1 MKRIKILFSLIAF
14 VAIMVSCNKDEASSA
29 DGFATVSFRNIGVDS
44 EVIST
49 ITPSRSGEDGQ
60 TDEEVPGGNEDGQG
74 NTDGSGGSENDGTE
88 TEEPFDP
95 IVEAVKNGF
104 KLSVVTCDE
113 TVYACTDYEKFNNGE
128 CENVELRVGNY
139 TVFADLGNPEVE
151 GFEQPYY
158 AGSKDIHLDKGDNV
172 DVDLECKL
180 ANSILKINYTEN
192 FKKYFSTY
200 LSYVSTSKGNT
211 VEYVQDETRG
221 AYMASGEV
229 TVYVK
234 AKKMGANEATLNV
247 GKYTLNPQYEYA
259 LTLDVDV
266 SKAVMTVTFSEDINE
281 EPVSIDISD
290 AALNANP
297 PYMTGEGFEN
307 IGSVVEGAGIDGNLR
322 VIINAEAGI
331 ASCVM
336 TTTSAYLKEKGWS
349 ENTDL
354 SSADE
359 QTVSTIKGTGVELKG
374 FAGSNKM
381 AYIDFT
387 ELLRTLPKDNPVDI
401 KLTVTDKLNK
411 TSDVFSFN
419 VEVQDCM
426 FSVYPTDEEAPFLG
440 NECKVNVTLLDGDVN
455 NVKFALS
462 EGGQELSIKDVSEPT
477 EINGVNQYTL
487 TLKGNDEIE
496 FINPFKVNAKYLSY
510 SKTTDTDLK
519 VSYGIMLDDGEGDVW
534 AKRAYLHVYNDD
546 MQNLKVQKK
555 ETGGNWTDLNS
566 QDVEISGT
574 DIIAKGLTSNT
585 QQQLRVVKEGKEPTN
600 EVDIKTEEELQ
611 VPNAG
616 FEEWYSKMVWEKTI
630 FLSGGEKIYSYYMH
644 NEADS
649 EIWWDTNNSLTTQS
663 RSGVASWYY
672 CAYPTVMPTNAT
684 EVHTASWHVKNHGNI
699 SDYGVSQMTNDV
711 PYKNSASVEI
721 SSVGYGANNWLSA
734 SSAQGDCEFRSAGCL
749 FIGTYDVN
757 SGMNLGH
764 SFNSRPSK
772 LKFAYKFYP
781 YNAEKAKVY
790 AIIYDADKQQIGYG
804 EVLIVNASDEYVEDS
819 IVEINYDEKRQKAYY
834 ITVVFMSSSEQN
846 PATKAIQGSKG
857 AFKAGYGDSRHV
869 GSILTVDDV
878 QLIYE

>member
-1 MKRIKILFSLIAF
+1 MKYNKKEMKRIKILFSLIAF

-29 DGFATVSFRNIGVDS
+29 DGFATVSFRNIGIDS

-49 ITPSRSGEDGQ
+49 LTPSRSGDNAQ
-60 TDEEVPGGNEDGQG
+60 TDEGVSGGNDDSQE
-74 NTDGSGGSENDGTE
+74 NTGGSDGSENGGTE

-95 IVEAVKNGF
+95 VAEALKNGF
-104 KLSVVTCDE
+104 KLSVKAYDE

-128 CENVELRVGNY
+128 CENVELRVGDY
-139 TVFADLGNPEVE
+139 TVVADMGNPEVE
-151 GFEQPYY
+151 GFDQPYY
-158 AGSKDIHLDKGDNV
+158 SGSKDIHLEKGDNM
-172 DVDLECKL
+172 DVELECKL
-180 ANSILKINYTEN
+180 ANSILKINYTDN

-200 LSYVSTSKGNT
+200 SSYVSTTKGNT

-221 AYMASGEV
+221 AYLASGEV

-234 AKKMGANEATLNV
+234 AKKTGANEAALNV

-281 EPVSIDISD
+281 EPISIDISD

-359 QTVSTIKGTGVELKG
+359 HTVSTIKGTGVELKG

-440 NECKVNVTLLDGDVN
+440 NECKVNVTLLDGDAN
-455 NVKFALS
+455 NIKFALTD
-462 EGGQELSIKDVSEPT
+462 GGVPLSVQNVSEPV
-477 EINGVNQYTL
+477 EVDGVKQYTVTLYRTDGHFFKETFNISAEYL
-487 TLKGNDEIE
+487 TYSSKIDIPVYFGLEMDNIE
-496 FINPFKVNAKYLSY
+496 N
-510 SKTTDTDLK
+510 
-519 VSYGIMLDDGEGDVW
+519 DVW
-534 AKRAYLHVYNDD
+534 AKRATVHLYNETVE
-546 MQNLKVQKK
+546 NITIQKK
-555 ETGGNWTDLNS
+555 ESDGNWV
-566 QDVEISGT
+566 DVERILNEGGRITAYDLSPDTKIALRAVKKSDNSKATNEIELKTWKAVSLPNGNMEYWTVGPDGMEGHGDANSIFGIATSYKHTPYRSWERWYPYTNIIDNHWDTLNEYTTSIGEESEKINATWNKRWTRYVANSGT
-574 DIIAKGLTSNT
+574 IRTTGKDGNGALIRTVGWGDGNTAAGTSANVINNITPGELYLGTYNSSPQYGITFDGLPDGLRFYYKYVTKNADRYVLNIQMYSGNT
-585 QQQLRVVKEGKEPTN
+585 LMIDQTLSAEEALPVNEWTEKYIPFVYLNKQNEPTTLSIVFKSGTSTS
-600 EVDIKTEEELQ
+600 EDDIR
-611 VPNAG
+611 VFAPFGN
-616 FEEWYSKMVWEKTI
+616 
-630 FLSGGEKIYSYYMH
+630 
-644 NEADS
+644 
-649 EIWWDTNNSLTTQS
+649 LTT
-663 RSGVASWYY
+663 G
-672 CAYPTVMPTNAT
+672 
-684 EVHTASWHVKNHGNI
+684 ENI
-699 SDYGVSQMTNDV
+699 G
-711 PYKNSASVEI
+711 
-721 SSVGYGANNWLSA
+721 
-734 SSAQGDCEFRSAGCL
+734 
-749 FIGTYDVN
+749 
-757 SGMNLGH
+757 
-764 SFNSRPSK
+764 
-772 LKFAYKFYP
+772 
-781 YNAEKAKVY
+781 
-790 AIIYDADKQQIGYG
+790 
-804 EVLIVNASDEYVEDS
+804 
-819 IVEINYDEKRQKAYY
+819 
-834 ITVVFMSSSEQN
+834 SELYLDN
-846 PATKAIQGSKG
+846 IE
-857 AFKAGYGDSRHV
+857 
-869 GSILTVDDV
+869 
-878 QLIYE
+878 LIYE

>member
-1 MKRIKILFSLIAF
+1 MKYNKKEMKRIKILFSLIAF

-29 DGFATVSFRNIGVDS
+29 DGFATVSFRNIGIDS

-49 ITPSRSGEDGQ
+49 LTPSRSGDNAQ
-60 TDEEVPGGNEDGQG
+60 TDEGVSGGNDDSQE
-74 NTDGSGGSENDGTE
+74 NTGGSDGSENDGTE
-88 TEEPFDP
+88 EPFDP
-95 IVEAVKNGF
+95 VAEALKNGF
-104 KLSVVTCDE
+104 KLSVKAYDE

-128 CENVELRVGNY
+128 CENVELRVGDY
-139 TVFADLGNPEVE
+139 TVVADMGNPEVE
-151 GFEQPYY
+151 GFDQPYY
-158 AGSKDIHLDKGDNV
+158 SGSKDIHLEKGDNM
-172 DVDLECKL
+172 DVELECKL
-180 ANSILKINYTEN
+180 ANSILKINYTDN

-200 LSYVSTSKGNT
+200 SSYVSTTKGNT

-221 AYMASGEV
+221 AYLASGEV

-234 AKKMGANEATLNV
+234 AKKTGANEAALNV

-281 EPVSIDISD
+281 EPISIDISD

-440 NECKVNVTLLDGDVN
+440 NECKVNVTLLDGDAN
-455 NVKFALS
+455 NIKFALTD
-462 EGGQELSIKDVSEPT
+462 GGVPLSVQNVSEPV
-477 EINGVNQYTL
+477 EVDGVKQYTVTLYRTDGHFFKETFNISAEYL
-487 TLKGNDEIE
+487 TYSSKIDIPVYFGLEMDNIE
-496 FINPFKVNAKYLSY
+496 N
-510 SKTTDTDLK
+510 
-519 VSYGIMLDDGEGDVW
+519 DVW
-534 AKRAYLHVYNDD
+534 AKRATVHLYNETVE
-546 MQNLKVQKK
+546 NITIQKK
-555 ETGGNWTDLNS
+555 ESDGNWV
-566 QDVEISGT
+566 DVERILNEGGRITAYDLSPDTKIALRAVKKSDNSKATNEIELKTWKAVSLPNGNMEYWTVGPDGMEGHGDANSIFGIATSYKHTPYRSWERWYPYTNIIDNHWDTLNEYTTSIGEESEKINATWNKRWTRYVANSGT
-574 DIIAKGLTSNT
+574 IRTTGKDGNGALIRTVGWGDGNTAAGTSANVINNITPGELYLGTYNSSPQYGITFDGLPDGLRFYYKYVTKNADRYVLNIQMYSGNT
-585 QQQLRVVKEGKEPTN
+585 LMIDQTLSAEEALPVNEWTEKYIPFVYLNKQNEPTTLSIVFKSGTSTS
-600 EVDIKTEEELQ
+600 EDDIR
-611 VPNAG
+611 VFAPFGN
-616 FEEWYSKMVWEKTI
+616 
-630 FLSGGEKIYSYYMH
+630 
-644 NEADS
+644 
-649 EIWWDTNNSLTTQS
+649 LTT
-663 RSGVASWYY
+663 G
-672 CAYPTVMPTNAT
+672 
-684 EVHTASWHVKNHGNI
+684 ENI
-699 SDYGVSQMTNDV
+699 G
-711 PYKNSASVEI
+711 
-721 SSVGYGANNWLSA
+721 
-734 SSAQGDCEFRSAGCL
+734 
-749 FIGTYDVN
+749 
-757 SGMNLGH
+757 
-764 SFNSRPSK
+764 
-772 LKFAYKFYP
+772 
-781 YNAEKAKVY
+781 
-790 AIIYDADKQQIGYG
+790 
-804 EVLIVNASDEYVEDS
+804 
-819 IVEINYDEKRQKAYY
+819 
-834 ITVVFMSSSEQN
+834 SELYLDN
-846 PATKAIQGSKG
+846 IE
-857 AFKAGYGDSRHV
+857 
-869 GSILTVDDV
+869 
-878 QLIYE
+878 LIYE

>member
-29 DGFATVSFRNIGVDS
+29 DGFATVSFRNIGIDS

-49 ITPSRSGEDGQ
+49 LTPSRSGDNAQ
-60 TDEEVPGGNEDGQG
+60 TDEDVSGGNDDSQE
-74 NTDGSGGSENDGTE
+74 NTGGSDGSENGGTE

-95 IVEAVKNGF
+95 VAEALKNGF
-104 KLSVVTCDE
+104 KLSVKAYDE

-139 TVFADLGNPEVE
+139 TVVADMGNPEVE
-151 GFEQPYY
+151 GFDQPYY
-158 AGSKDIHLDKGDNV
+158 SGSKDIHLEKGDNV
-172 DVDLECKL
+172 DVELECKL
-180 ANSILKINYTEN
+180 ANSILKINYTDN
-192 FKKYFSTY
+192 FKKYFFTY
-200 LSYVSTSKGNT
+200 SSYVSTSKGNT

-221 AYMASGEV
+221 AYLASGEV

-234 AKKMGANEATLNV
+234 AKKTGANEATLNV

-281 EPVSIDISD
+281 EPISIDISD

-336 TTTSAYLKEKGWS
+336 ATTSAYLKEKGWS

-419 VEVQDCM
+419 VEAQDCM

-440 NECKVNVTLLDGDVN
+440 NECKVNVTLLDGDAN
-455 NVKFALS
+455 NIKFALTD
-462 EGGQELSIKDVSEPT
+462 GGAPLSVQKISEPIKVG
-477 EINGVNQYTL
+477 ELNQYTVF
-487 TLKGNDEIE
+487 LKGTDDVQ
-496 FINPFKVNAKYLSY
+496 FINPFKVNAKYLTY
-510 SKTTDTDLK
+510 NKDTETDLN
-519 VSYGIMLDDGEGDVW
+519 VSYGILLDNGEGDVW
-534 AKRAYLHVYNDD
+534 AKRAYMHVYNVPQNE
-546 MQNLKVQKK
+546 MQSLKVQKK
-555 ETGGNWTDLNS
+555 EINGDWTDIDIQNLE
-566 QDVEISGT
+566 VSGT
-574 DIIAKGLTSNT
+574 NLIAKGLSSNT
-585 QQQLRVVKEGKEPTN
+585 QQQLRVVKDGKEPTN
-600 EVDIKTEEELQ
+600 ILDVKTEEDKQ
-611 VPNAG
+611 IPNNG
-616 FEEWYSKMVWEKTI
+616 FEEWRYETKHQGSDWFGFDVYYYYPNNNVDESWWSTNNERAQAWTVSPVSVTTCPAVYFTSDAYSGNKAVELHT
-630 FLSGGEKIYSYYMH
+630 SGHGGEYASTSFSIYPES
-644 NEADS
+644 AFP
-649 EIWWDTNNSLTTQS
+649 
-663 RSGVASWYY
+663 AS
-672 CAYPTVMPTNAT
+672 
-684 EVHTASWHVKNHGNI
+684 I
-699 SDYGVSQMTNDV
+699 
-711 PYKNSASVEI
+711 
-721 SSVGYGANNWLSA
+721 
-734 SSAQGDCEFRSAGCL
+734 
-749 FIGTYDVN
+749 FIGTYKWENKAENKV
-757 SGMNLGH
+757 LGH
-764 SFNSRPSK
+764 SFESRPLSIV
-772 LKFAYKFYP
+772 FFYKYKP
-781 YNAEKAKVY
+781 YNSDSFKVLVSLKNNDITIAE
-790 AIIYDADKQQIGYG
+790 
-804 EVLIVNASDEYVEDS
+804 SEYVHELTQVEDS
-819 IVEINYDEKRQKAYY
+819 DYRKCSIALNYSNYILKATSISIEFFSTNKTSFSKSDFIKNGTIYLP
-834 ITVVFMSSSEQN
+834 TDN
-846 PATKAIQGSKG
+846 GSVKWN
-857 AFKAGYGDSRHV
+857 AHYGSTLK
-869 GSILTVDDV
+869 IDDV

>member
-29 DGFATVSFRNIGVDS
+29 DGFATVSFRNIGIDS

-49 ITPSRSGEDGQ
+49 LTPSRSSDNAQ
-60 TDEEVPGGNEDGQG
+60 TDEDVSGGNDDSQE
-74 NTDGSGGSENDGTE
+74 NTGGSDGSENGGTE

-95 IVEAVKNGF
+95 VAEALKNGF
-104 KLSVVTCDE
+104 KLSVKAYDE

-139 TVFADLGNPEVE
+139 TVVADMGNPEVE
-151 GFEQPYY
+151 GFDQPYY
-158 AGSKDIHLDKGDNV
+158 LGSKDIHLEKGDNV
-172 DVDLECKL
+172 DVELECKL
-180 ANSILKINYTEN
+180 ANSILKINYTDN

-200 LSYVSTSKGNT
+200 SSYVSTSKGNT

-221 AYMASGEV
+221 AYLASGEV

-234 AKKMGANEATLNV
+234 AKKTGANEATLNV

-281 EPVSIDISD
+281 EPINIDISD

-440 NECKVNVTLLDGDVN
+440 NECKVNVTLLDGDAN
-455 NVKFALS
+455 NIKFALTD
-462 EGGQELSIKDVSEPT
+462 GGVPLSVQNVSEPV
-477 EINGVNQYTL
+477 EVGGVKQYTVTLYRTDGHFFKETFNISAEYL
-487 TLKGNDEIE
+487 TYSSKIDIPVYFGLEMDNIE
-496 FINPFKVNAKYLSY
+496 N
-510 SKTTDTDLK
+510 
-519 VSYGIMLDDGEGDVW
+519 DVW
-534 AKRAYLHVYNDD
+534 AKRATVHLYNETVE
-546 MQNLKVQKK
+546 NITIQKK
-555 ETGGNWTDLNS
+555 ESDGNWV
-566 QDVEISGT
+566 DVERILNEDGRITAYDLSPDTKIALRAVKKSDNSKATNEIELKTWKAVSLPNGDMEYWTVGPDGMEGHGDANSIFGIATSYKHTPYRSWERWYPYTNIIDNHWDTLNEYTTSIGEESEKINATWNKRWTRYVANSGT
-574 DIIAKGLTSNT
+574 IRTTGKDGNGALIRTVGWGDGNTAAGTSANVINNITPGELYLGTYNSSPQYGITFDGLPDGLRFDYKYVTKNADRYVLNIQMYSGNT
-585 QQQLRVVKEGKEPTN
+585 LMVDQTLSSEEALPVNEWTEKYIPFVYLNKQNEPTTLSI
-600 EVDIKTEEELQ
+600 VFKSGTSTSKDDIR
-611 VPNAG
+611 VFAPFGN
-616 FEEWYSKMVWEKTI
+616 
-630 FLSGGEKIYSYYMH
+630 
-644 NEADS
+644 
-649 EIWWDTNNSLTTQS
+649 LTT
-663 RSGVASWYY
+663 G
-672 CAYPTVMPTNAT
+672 
-684 EVHTASWHVKNHGNI
+684 ENI
-699 SDYGVSQMTNDV
+699 G
-711 PYKNSASVEI
+711 
-721 SSVGYGANNWLSA
+721 
-734 SSAQGDCEFRSAGCL
+734 
-749 FIGTYDVN
+749 
-757 SGMNLGH
+757 
-764 SFNSRPSK
+764 
-772 LKFAYKFYP
+772 
-781 YNAEKAKVY
+781 
-790 AIIYDADKQQIGYG
+790 
-804 EVLIVNASDEYVEDS
+804 
-819 IVEINYDEKRQKAYY
+819 
-834 ITVVFMSSSEQN
+834 SELYLDN
-846 PATKAIQGSKG
+846 IE
-857 AFKAGYGDSRHV
+857 
-869 GSILTVDDV
+869 
-878 QLIYE
+878 LIYE

>member
-29 DGFATVSFRNIGVDS
+29 DGFATVSFRNIGIDS

-49 ITPSRSGEDGQ
+49 LTPSRSGDNAQ
-60 TDEEVPGGNEDGQG
+60 TDEDVSGGNDDSQE
-74 NTDGSGGSENDGTE
+74 NTGGSDGSENGGTE

-95 IVEAVKNGF
+95 VAEALKNGF
-104 KLSVVTCDE
+104 KLSVKAYDE

-139 TVFADLGNPEVE
+139 TVVADMGNPEVE
-151 GFEQPYY
+151 GFDQPYY
-158 AGSKDIHLDKGDNV
+158 SGSKDIHLEKGDNV
-172 DVDLECKL
+172 DVELECKL
-180 ANSILKINYTEN
+180 ANSILKINYTDN
-192 FKKYFSTY
+192 FKKYFFTY
-200 LSYVSTSKGNT
+200 SSYVSTSKGNT

-221 AYMASGEV
+221 AYLASGEV

-234 AKKMGANEATLNV
+234 AKKTGANEATLNV

-281 EPVSIDISD
+281 EPISIDISD

-336 TTTSAYLKEKGWS
+336 ATTSAYLKEKGWS

-419 VEVQDCM
+419 VEAQDCM

-440 NECKVNVTLLDGDVN
+440 NECKVNVTLLDGDAN
-455 NVKFALS
+455 NIQFALTD
-462 EGGQELSIKDVSEPT
+462 GGAPLSVQKISEPIKVG
-477 EINGVNQYTL
+477 ELNQYTVF
-487 TLKGNDEIE
+487 LKGTDDVQ
-496 FINPFKVNAKYLSY
+496 FINPFKVNAKYLTY
-510 SKTTDTDLK
+510 NKDTETDLN
-519 VSYGIMLDDGEGDVW
+519 VSYGILLDNGEGDVW
-534 AKRAYLHVYNDD
+534 AKRAYMHVYNVPQNE
-546 MQNLKVQKK
+546 MQSLKVQKK
-555 ETGGNWTDLNS
+555 EINGDWTDIDIQNLE
-566 QDVEISGT
+566 VSGT
-574 DIIAKGLTSNT
+574 NLIAKGLSSNT
-585 QQQLRVVKEGKEPTN
+585 QQQLRVVKDGKEPTN
-600 EVDIKTEEELQ
+600 ILDVKTEEDKQ
-611 VPNAG
+611 IPNNG
-616 FEEWYSKMVWEKTI
+616 FEEWRYETKHQGSDWFGFDVYYYYPNNNVDESWWSTNNERAQAWTVSPVSVTTCPAVYFTSDAYSGNKAVELHT
-630 FLSGGEKIYSYYMH
+630 SGHGGEYASTSFSIYPES
-644 NEADS
+644 AFP
-649 EIWWDTNNSLTTQS
+649 
-663 RSGVASWYY
+663 AS
-672 CAYPTVMPTNAT
+672 
-684 EVHTASWHVKNHGNI
+684 I
-699 SDYGVSQMTNDV
+699 
-711 PYKNSASVEI
+711 
-721 SSVGYGANNWLSA
+721 
-734 SSAQGDCEFRSAGCL
+734 
-749 FIGTYDVN
+749 FIGTYKWENKAENKV
-757 SGMNLGH
+757 LGH
-764 SFNSRPSK
+764 SFESRPLSIV
-772 LKFAYKFYP
+772 FFYKYKP
-781 YNAEKAKVY
+781 YNSDSFKVLVSLKNNDITIAE
-790 AIIYDADKQQIGYG
+790 
-804 EVLIVNASDEYVEDS
+804 SEYVHELTQVEDS
-819 IVEINYDEKRQKAYY
+819 DYRKCSIALNYSNYILKATSISIEFFSTNKTSFSKSDFIKNGTIYLP
-834 ITVVFMSSSEQN
+834 TDN
-846 PATKAIQGSKG
+846 GSVKWN
-857 AFKAGYGDSRHV
+857 AHYGSTLK
-869 GSILTVDDV
+869 IDDL

>member
-29 DGFATVSFRNIGVDS
+29 DGFATVSFRNIGIDS

-49 ITPSRSGEDGQ
+49 LTPSRSSDNAQ
-60 TDEEVPGGNEDGQG
+60 TDEDVSGGNDDSQE
-74 NTDGSGGSENDGTE
+74 NTGGSDGSENGGTE

-95 IVEAVKNGF
+95 VAEALKNGF
-104 KLSVVTCDE
+104 KLSVKAYDE

-139 TVFADLGNPEVE
+139 TVVADMGNPEVE
-151 GFEQPYY
+151 GFDQPYY
-158 AGSKDIHLDKGDNV
+158 LGSKDIHLEKGDNV
-172 DVDLECKL
+172 DVELECKL
-180 ANSILKINYTEN
+180 ANSILKINYTDN

-200 LSYVSTSKGNT
+200 SSYVSTSKGNT

-221 AYMASGEV
+221 AYLASGEV

-234 AKKMGANEATLNV
+234 AKKTGANEATLNV

-281 EPVSIDISD
+281 EPINIDISD

-387 ELLRTLPKDNPVDI
+387 ELLRILPKDNPVDI

-440 NECKVNVTLLDGDVN
+440 NECKVNVTLLDGDAN
-455 NVKFALS
+455 NIKFALTD
-462 EGGQELSIKDVSEPT
+462 GGAPLSVQNVSEPV
-477 EINGVNQYTL
+477 EVDGVKQYTVTLYRTDGQFFKETFNISAEYL
-487 TLKGNDEIE
+487 TYSSKIDIPVYFGLEMDNIE
-496 FINPFKVNAKYLSY
+496 N
-510 SKTTDTDLK
+510 
-519 VSYGIMLDDGEGDVW
+519 DVW
-534 AKRAYLHVYNDD
+534 AKRATVHLYNETVE
-546 MQNLKVQKK
+546 NITIQKK
-555 ETGGNWTDLNS
+555 ESDGNWV
-566 QDVEISGT
+566 DVERILNEDGRITAYDLSPDT
-574 DIIAKGLTSNT
+574 KIA
-585 QQQLRVVKEGKEPTN
+585 LRAVKKSDNSKATN
-600 EVDIKTEEELQ
+600 EIELKTWKAVSL
-611 VPNAG
+611 PNG
-616 FEEWYSKMVWEKTI
+616 DMEDWMVGPDGMEGHGDVTDYIVGVKYDHIPYRSWER
-630 FLSGGEKIYSYYMH
+630 
-644 NEADS
+644 
-649 EIWWDTNNSLTTQS
+649 W
-663 RSGVASWYY
+663 
-672 CAYPTVMPTNAT
+672 
-684 EVHTASWHVKNHGNI
+684 
-699 SDYGVSQMTNDV
+699 
-711 PYKNSASVEI
+711 
-721 SSVGYGANNWLSA
+721 
-734 SSAQGDCEFRSAGCL
+734 
-749 FIGTYDVN
+749 
-757 SGMNLGH
+757 
-764 SFNSRPSK
+764 
-772 LKFAYKFYP
+772 YP
-781 YNAEKAKVY
+781 Y
-790 AIIYDADKQQIGYG
+790 
-804 EVLIVNASDEYVEDS
+804 S
-819 IVEINYDEKRQKAYY
+819 
-834 ITVVFMSSSEQN
+834 SSSEPHWDTVNMLTTSLGEEKSGFLGAGDNKRWTRYVANSGTIKTTGKEGNGALVKTVGWGDGNTAGGEISVINNITPGELYLGTYSSNPIYGIPFNGLPDGLRFDYKYVTKNADRYVLNIQMYSGNTLMVDQTLSSEEALPVNEWTEKYIPFVYLNKQN
-846 PATKAIQGSKG
+846 EPTTLSIVFKSGTSTSKDDIRVFAPFRNLTTGENIGSEL
-857 AFKAGYGDSRHV
+857 YLDN
-869 GSILTVDDV
+869 IE
-878 QLIYE
+878 LIYE

>member
-29 DGFATVSFRNIGVDS
+29 DGFATVSFRNIGIDS

-49 ITPSRSGEDGQ
+49 LTPSRSGDNAQ
-60 TDEEVPGGNEDGQG
+60 TDEDVSGGNDDSQE
-74 NTDGSGGSENDGTE
+74 NTGGSDGSENGGTE

-95 IVEAVKNGF
+95 VAEALKNGF
-104 KLSVVTCDE
+104 KLSVKAYDE

-128 CENVELRVGNY
+128 CENVELRVGDY
-139 TVFADLGNPEVE
+139 TVVADMGNPEVE
-151 GFEQPYY
+151 GFDQPYY
-158 AGSKDIHLDKGDNV
+158 SGSKDIHLEKGDNV
-172 DVDLECKL
+172 DVELECKL
-180 ANSILKINYTEN
+180 ANSILKINYTGN

-200 LSYVSTSKGNT
+200 SSYVSTTKGNT

-221 AYMASGEV
+221 AYLASGEV

-234 AKKMGANEATLNV
+234 AKKTGANEATLNV

-266 SKAVMTVTFSEDINE
+266 SKAVMTVTFSEEINE
-281 EPVSIDISD
+281 EPISIDISD

-307 IGSVVEGAGIDGNLR
+307 IDSVVEGAGIDGNLR

-419 VEVQDCM
+419 VEAQDCM

-440 NECKVNVTLLDGDVN
+440 NECKVNVTLLDGDAN
-455 NVKFALS
+455 NIKFALTD
-462 EGGQELSIKDVSEPT
+462 GGAPLSVQKISEPIKVG
-477 EINGVNQYTL
+477 ELNQYTVF
-487 TLKGNDEIE
+487 LKGTDDVQ
-496 FINPFKVNAKYLSY
+496 FINPFKVNAKYLTY
-510 SKTTDTDLK
+510 NKDTETDLN
-519 VSYGIMLDDGEGDVW
+519 VSYGILLDNGEGDVW
-534 AKRAYLHVYNDD
+534 AKRAYMHVYNVPQNE
-546 MQNLKVQKK
+546 MQSLKVQKK
-555 ETGGNWTDLNS
+555 EINGDWTDIDIQNLE
-566 QDVEISGT
+566 VSGT
-574 DIIAKGLTSNT
+574 NLIAKGLSSNT
-585 QQQLRVVKEGKEPTN
+585 QQQLRVVKDGKEPTN
-600 EVDIKTEEELQ
+600 ILDVKTEEDKQ
-611 VPNAG
+611 IPNNG
-616 FEEWYSKMVWEKTI
+616 FEEWRYETKHQGSDWFGFDVYYYYPNNNVDESWWSTNNERAQAWTVSPVSVTTCPAVYFTSDAYSGNKAVELHT
-630 FLSGGEKIYSYYMH
+630 SGHGGEYASTSFSIYPES
-644 NEADS
+644 AFP
-649 EIWWDTNNSLTTQS
+649 
-663 RSGVASWYY
+663 AS
-672 CAYPTVMPTNAT
+672 
-684 EVHTASWHVKNHGNI
+684 I
-699 SDYGVSQMTNDV
+699 
-711 PYKNSASVEI
+711 
-721 SSVGYGANNWLSA
+721 
-734 SSAQGDCEFRSAGCL
+734 
-749 FIGTYDVN
+749 FIGTYKWENKAENKV
-757 SGMNLGH
+757 LGH
-764 SFNSRPSK
+764 SFESRPLSIV
-772 LKFAYKFYP
+772 FFYKYKP
-781 YNAEKAKVY
+781 YNSDSFKVLVSLKNNDITIAE
-790 AIIYDADKQQIGYG
+790 
-804 EVLIVNASDEYVEDS
+804 SEYVHELTQVEDS
-819 IVEINYDEKRQKAYY
+819 DYRKCSIALNYSNYILKATSISIEFFSTNKTSFSKSDFIKNGTIYLP
-834 ITVVFMSSSEQN
+834 TDN
-846 PATKAIQGSKG
+846 GSVKWN
-857 AFKAGYGDSRHV
+857 AHYGSTLK
-869 GSILTVDDV
+869 IDDL

>member
-1 MKRIKILFSLIAF
+1 MKYNKKEMKRIKILFSLIAF

-29 DGFATVSFRNIGVDS
+29 DGFATVSFRNIGIDS

-49 ITPSRSGEDGQ
+49 ITPSRSGEEGQ

-74 NTDGSGGSENDGTE
+74 NTDGSENGGTE
-88 TEEPFDP
+88 TKEPFDP
-95 IVEAVKNGF
+95 IAEAVKNGF
-104 KLSVVTCDE
+104 KLSVVTHDE

-139 TVFADLGNPEVE
+139 TVVADMGNPEVE
-151 GFEQPYY
+151 GFDQPYY
-158 AGSKDIHLDKGDNV
+158 SGSKDIHLEKGDNV
-172 DVDLECKL
+172 DVELECKL
-180 ANSILKINYTEN
+180 ANSILKINYTDN

-200 LSYVSTSKGNT
+200 SSYVSTSKGNT

-221 AYMASGEV
+221 AYLASGEV

-234 AKKMGANEATLNV
+234 AKKTGANEATLNV

-281 EPVSIDISD
+281 EPISIDISD

-297 PYMTGEGFEN
+297 PYMIGEGFEN

-374 FAGSNKM
+374 FVGSNKM

-419 VEVQDCM
+419 VEAQDCM

-440 NECKVNVTLLDGDVN
+440 NECKVNVTLLDGDAN
-455 NVKFALS
+455 NIKFALTD
-462 EGGQELSIKDVSEPT
+462 GGAPLSVQKISEPIKVG
-477 EINGVNQYTL
+477 ELNQYTVF
-487 TLKGNDEIE
+487 LKGTDDVQ
-496 FINPFKVNAKYLSY
+496 FINPFKVNAKYLTY
-510 SKTTDTDLK
+510 NKDTETDLN
-519 VSYGIMLDDGEGDVW
+519 VSYGILLDNGEGDVW
-534 AKRAYLHVYNDD
+534 AKRAYMHVYNVPQNE
-546 MQNLKVQKK
+546 MQSLKVQKK
-555 ETGGNWTDLNS
+555 EINGDWTDIDIQNLE
-566 QDVEISGT
+566 VSGT
-574 DIIAKGLTSNT
+574 NLIAKGLSSNT
-585 QQQLRVVKEGKEPTN
+585 QQQLRVVKDGKEPTN
-600 EVDIKTEEELQ
+600 ILDVKTEEDKQ
-611 VPNAG
+611 IPNNG
-616 FEEWYSKMVWEKTI
+616 FEEWRYETKHQGSDWFGFDVYYYYPNNNVDESWWSTNNERAQAWTVSPVSVTTCPAVYFTSDAYSGNKAVELHT
-630 FLSGGEKIYSYYMH
+630 SGHGGEYASTSFSIYPES
-644 NEADS
+644 AFP
-649 EIWWDTNNSLTTQS
+649 
-663 RSGVASWYY
+663 AS
-672 CAYPTVMPTNAT
+672 
-684 EVHTASWHVKNHGNI
+684 I
-699 SDYGVSQMTNDV
+699 
-711 PYKNSASVEI
+711 
-721 SSVGYGANNWLSA
+721 
-734 SSAQGDCEFRSAGCL
+734 
-749 FIGTYDVN
+749 FIGTYKWENKAENKV
-757 SGMNLGH
+757 LGH
-764 SFNSRPSK
+764 SFESRPLSIV
-772 LKFAYKFYP
+772 FFYKYKP
-781 YNAEKAKVY
+781 YNSDSFKVLVSLKNNDITIAE
-790 AIIYDADKQQIGYG
+790 
-804 EVLIVNASDEYVEDS
+804 SEYVHELTQVEDS
-819 IVEINYDEKRQKAYY
+819 DYRKCSIALNYSNYILKATSISIEFFSTNKTSFSKSDFIKNGTIYLP
-834 ITVVFMSSSEQN
+834 TDN
-846 PATKAIQGSKG
+846 GSVKWN
-857 AFKAGYGDSRHV
+857 AHYGSTLK
-869 GSILTVDDV
+869 IDDL

>member
-29 DGFATVSFRNIGVDS
+29 DGFATVSFRNIGIDS

-49 ITPSRSGEDGQ
+49 LTPSRSGENAQ
-60 TDEEVPGGNEDGQG
+60 TDEDVSGGNDDSQEDTG
-74 NTDGSGGSENDGTE
+74 GTE
-88 TEEPFDP
+88 TDEPFDP
-95 IVEAVKNGF
+95 VAEALKNGF
-104 KLSVVTCDE
+104 KLSVKAYDE

-139 TVFADLGNPEVE
+139 TVVADMGNPEVE

-158 AGSKDIHLDKGDNV
+158 SGSKDIHLEKGDNV
-172 DVDLECKL
+172 DVELECKL
-180 ANSILKINYTEN
+180 ANSILKINYTDN

-200 LSYVSTSKGNT
+200 SSYVSTSKGNT

-221 AYMASGEV
+221 AYLASGEV

-234 AKKMGANEATLNV
+234 AKKTGANEATLNV

-281 EPVSIDISD
+281 EPISIDISD

-297 PYMTGEGFEN
+297 PYMIGEGFEN

-374 FAGSNKM
+374 FVGSNKM

-419 VEVQDCM
+419 VEAQDCM

-440 NECKVNVTLLDGDVN
+440 NECKVNVTLLDGDAN
-455 NVKFALS
+455 NIKFALTD
-462 EGGQELSIKDVSEPT
+462 GGAPLSVQKISEPIKVG
-477 EINGVNQYTL
+477 ELNQYTVF
-487 TLKGNDEIE
+487 LKGTDDVQ
-496 FINPFKVNAKYLSY
+496 FINPFKVNAKYLTY
-510 SKTTDTDLK
+510 NKDTETDLN
-519 VSYGIMLDDGEGDVW
+519 VSYGILLDNGEGDVW
-534 AKRAYLHVYNDD
+534 AKRAYMHVYNVPQNE
-546 MQNLKVQKK
+546 MQSLKVQKK
-555 ETGGNWTDLNS
+555 EINGDWTDIDIQNLE
-566 QDVEISGT
+566 VSGT
-574 DIIAKGLTSNT
+574 NLIAKGLSSNT
-585 QQQLRVVKEGKEPTN
+585 QQQLRVVKDGKEPTN
-600 EVDIKTEEELQ
+600 ILDVKTEEDKQ
-611 VPNAG
+611 IPNNG
-616 FEEWYSKMVWEKTI
+616 FEEWRYETKHQGSDWFGFDVYYYYPNNNVDESWWSTNNERAQAWTVSPVSVTTCPAVYFTSDAYSGNKAVELHT
-630 FLSGGEKIYSYYMH
+630 SGHGGEYASTSFSIYPES
-644 NEADS
+644 AFP
-649 EIWWDTNNSLTTQS
+649 
-663 RSGVASWYY
+663 AS
-672 CAYPTVMPTNAT
+672 
-684 EVHTASWHVKNHGNI
+684 I
-699 SDYGVSQMTNDV
+699 
-711 PYKNSASVEI
+711 
-721 SSVGYGANNWLSA
+721 
-734 SSAQGDCEFRSAGCL
+734 
-749 FIGTYDVN
+749 FIGTYKWENKAENKV
-757 SGMNLGH
+757 LGH
-764 SFNSRPSK
+764 SFESRPLSIV
-772 LKFAYKFYP
+772 FFYKYKP
-781 YNAEKAKVY
+781 YNSDSFKVLVSLKNNDITIAE
-790 AIIYDADKQQIGYG
+790 
-804 EVLIVNASDEYVEDS
+804 SEYVHELTQVEDS
-819 IVEINYDEKRQKAYY
+819 DYRKCSIALNYSNYILKATSISIEFFSTNKTSFSKSDFIKNGTIYLP
-834 ITVVFMSSSEQN
+834 TDN
-846 PATKAIQGSKG
+846 GSVKWN
-857 AFKAGYGDSRHV
+857 AHYGSTLK
-869 GSILTVDDV
+869 IDDL

>member
-29 DGFATVSFRNIGVDS
+29 DGFATVSFRNIGIDS

-49 ITPSRSGEDGQ
+49 LTPSRSSDNAQ
-60 TDEEVPGGNEDGQG
+60 TDEDVSGGNDDSQE
-74 NTDGSGGSENDGTE
+74 NTGGSDGSENGGTE

-95 IVEAVKNGF
+95 VAEALKNGF
-104 KLSVVTCDE
+104 KLSVKAYDE

-139 TVFADLGNPEVE
+139 TVVADMGNPEVE
-151 GFEQPYY
+151 GFDQPYY
-158 AGSKDIHLDKGDNV
+158 LGSKDIHLEKGDNV
-172 DVDLECKL
+172 DVELECKL
-180 ANSILKINYTEN
+180 ANSILKINYTDN

-200 LSYVSTSKGNT
+200 SSYVSTSKGNT

-221 AYMASGEV
+221 AYLASGEV

-234 AKKMGANEATLNV
+234 AKKTGANEATLNV

-281 EPVSIDISD
+281 EPINIDISD

-387 ELLRTLPKDNPVDI
+387 ELLRILPKDNPVDI

-440 NECKVNVTLLDGDVN
+440 NECKVNVTLLYGDAN
-455 NVKFALS
+455 NIKFALTD
-462 EGGQELSIKDVSEPT
+462 GGVPLSVQNVSEPV
-477 EINGVNQYTL
+477 EVGGVKQYTVTLYRTDGHFFKETFNISAEYL
-487 TLKGNDEIE
+487 TYSSKIDIPVYFGLEMDNIE
-496 FINPFKVNAKYLSY
+496 N
-510 SKTTDTDLK
+510 
-519 VSYGIMLDDGEGDVW
+519 DVW
-534 AKRAYLHVYNDD
+534 AKRATVHLYNETVE
-546 MQNLKVQKK
+546 NITIQKK
-555 ETGGNWTDLNS
+555 ESDGNWV
-566 QDVEISGT
+566 DVERILNEDGRITAYDLSPDTKIALRAVKKSDNSKATNEIELKTWKAVSLPNGDMEYWTVGPDGMEGHGDANSIFGIATSYKHTPYRSWERWYPYTNIIDNHWDTLNEYTTSIGEESEKINATWNKRWTRYVANSGT
-574 DIIAKGLTSNT
+574 IRTTGKDGNGALIRTVGWGDGNTAAGTSANVINNITPGELYLGTYNSSPQYGITFDGLPDGLRFDYKYVTKNADRYVLNIQMYSGNT
-585 QQQLRVVKEGKEPTN
+585 LMVDQTLSSEEALPVNEWTEKYIPFVYLNKQNEPTTLSI
-600 EVDIKTEEELQ
+600 VFKSGTSTSKDDIR
-611 VPNAG
+611 VFAPFGN
-616 FEEWYSKMVWEKTI
+616 
-630 FLSGGEKIYSYYMH
+630 
-644 NEADS
+644 
-649 EIWWDTNNSLTTQS
+649 LTT
-663 RSGVASWYY
+663 G
-672 CAYPTVMPTNAT
+672 
-684 EVHTASWHVKNHGNI
+684 ENI
-699 SDYGVSQMTNDV
+699 G
-711 PYKNSASVEI
+711 
-721 SSVGYGANNWLSA
+721 
-734 SSAQGDCEFRSAGCL
+734 
-749 FIGTYDVN
+749 
-757 SGMNLGH
+757 
-764 SFNSRPSK
+764 
-772 LKFAYKFYP
+772 
-781 YNAEKAKVY
+781 
-790 AIIYDADKQQIGYG
+790 
-804 EVLIVNASDEYVEDS
+804 
-819 IVEINYDEKRQKAYY
+819 
-834 ITVVFMSSSEQN
+834 SELYLDN
-846 PATKAIQGSKG
+846 IE
-857 AFKAGYGDSRHV
+857 
-869 GSILTVDDV
+869 
-878 QLIYE
+878 LIYE

>member
-29 DGFATVSFRNIGVDS
+29 DGFATVSFRNIGIDS

-49 ITPSRSGEDGQ
+49 LTPSRSGDNAQ
-60 TDEEVPGGNEDGQG
+60 TDEDVSGGNDDSQE
-74 NTDGSGGSENDGTE
+74 NTGGSDGSENGGTE

-95 IVEAVKNGF
+95 VAEALKNGF
-104 KLSVVTCDE
+104 KLSVKAYDE

-139 TVFADLGNPEVE
+139 TVVADMGNPEVE
-151 GFEQPYY
+151 GFDQPYY
-158 AGSKDIHLDKGDNV
+158 SGSKDIHLEKGDNV
-172 DVDLECKL
+172 DVELECKL
-180 ANSILKINYTEN
+180 ANSILKINYTDN
-192 FKKYFSTY
+192 FKKYFFTY
-200 LSYVSTSKGNT
+200 SSYVSTSKGNT

-221 AYMASGEV
+221 AYLASGEV

-234 AKKMGANEATLNV
+234 AKKTGANEATLNV

-281 EPVSIDISD
+281 EPISIDISD

-336 TTTSAYLKEKGWS
+336 ATTSAYLKEKGWS

-419 VEVQDCM
+419 VEAQDCM

-440 NECKVNVTLLDGDVN
+440 NECKVNVTLLDGDAN
-455 NVKFALS
+455 NIKFALTD
-462 EGGQELSIKDVSEPT
+462 GGAPLSVQKISEPIKVG
-477 EINGVNQYTL
+477 ELNQYTVF
-487 TLKGNDEIE
+487 LKGTDDVQ
-496 FINPFKVNAKYLSY
+496 FINPFKVNAKYLTY
-510 SKTTDTDLK
+510 NKDTETDLN
-519 VSYGIMLDDGEGDVW
+519 VSYGILLDNGEGDVW
-534 AKRAYLHVYNDD
+534 AKRAYMHVYNVPQNE
-546 MQNLKVQKK
+546 MQSLKVQKK
-555 ETGGNWTDLNS
+555 EINGDWTDIDIQNLE
-566 QDVEISGT
+566 VSGT
-574 DIIAKGLTSNT
+574 NLIAKGLSSNT
-585 QQQLRVVKEGKEPTN
+585 QQQLRVVKDGKEPTN
-600 EVDIKTEEELQ
+600 ILDVKTEEDKQ
-611 VPNAG
+611 IPNNG
-616 FEEWYSKMVWEKTI
+616 FEEWRYETKHQGSDWFGFDVYYYYPNNNVDESWWSTNNERAQAWTVSPVSVTTCPAVYFTSDAYSGNKAVELHT
-630 FLSGGEKIYSYYMH
+630 SGHGGEYASTSFSIYPES
-644 NEADS
+644 AFP
-649 EIWWDTNNSLTTQS
+649 
-663 RSGVASWYY
+663 AS
-672 CAYPTVMPTNAT
+672 
-684 EVHTASWHVKNHGNI
+684 I
-699 SDYGVSQMTNDV
+699 
-711 PYKNSASVEI
+711 
-721 SSVGYGANNWLSA
+721 
-734 SSAQGDCEFRSAGCL
+734 
-749 FIGTYDVN
+749 FIGTYKWENKAENKV
-757 SGMNLGH
+757 LGH
-764 SFNSRPSK
+764 SFESRPLSIV
-772 LKFAYKFYP
+772 FFYKYKP
-781 YNAEKAKVY
+781 YNSDSFKVLVSLKNNDITIAE
-790 AIIYDADKQQIGYG
+790 
-804 EVLIVNASDEYVEDS
+804 SEYVHELTQVEDS
-819 IVEINYDEKRQKAYY
+819 DYRKCSIALNYSNYILKATSISIEFFSTNKTSFSKSDFIKNGTIYLP
-834 ITVVFMSSSEQN
+834 TDN
-846 PATKAIQGSKG
+846 GSVKWN
-857 AFKAGYGDSRHV
+857 AHYGSTLK
-869 GSILTVDDV
+869 IDDL

>member
-29 DGFATVSFRNIGVDS
+29 DGFATVSFRNIGIDS

-49 ITPSRSGEDGQ
+49 LTPSRSGDNAQ
-60 TDEEVPGGNEDGQG
+60 TDEDVSGGNDDSQE
-74 NTDGSGGSENDGTE
+74 NTGGSDGSENGGTE

-95 IVEAVKNGF
+95 VAEALKNGF
-104 KLSVVTCDE
+104 KLSVKAYDE

-139 TVFADLGNPEVE
+139 TVVANMGNPEVE

-158 AGSKDIHLDKGDNV
+158 SGSKDIHLKKGDNV
-172 DVDLECKL
+172 DVELECKL
-180 ANSILKINYTEN
+180 ANSILKINYTDN

-200 LSYVSTSKGNT
+200 SSYVSTSKGNT
-211 VEYVQDETRG
+211 VEYIQDETRG
-221 AYMASGEV
+221 AYLASGEV

-234 AKKMGANEATLNV
+234 AKKTGANEATLNV

-266 SKAVMTVTFSEDINE
+266 SKAVMTVTFSEEINE
-281 EPVSIDISD
+281 EPISIDISD

-307 IGSVVEGAGIDGNLR
+307 IDSVVEGAGIDGNLR

-419 VEVQDCM
+419 VEAQDCM

-440 NECKVNVTLLDGDVN
+440 NECKVNVTLLDGDAN
-455 NVKFALS
+455 NIKFALTD
-462 EGGQELSIKDVSEPT
+462 GGAPLSVQKISEPIKVG
-477 EINGVNQYTL
+477 ELNQYTVF
-487 TLKGNDEIE
+487 LKGTEDVQ
-496 FINPFKVNAKYLSY
+496 FINPFKVNAKYLTY
-510 SKTTDTDLK
+510 NKDTETDLN
-519 VSYGIMLDDGEGDVW
+519 VSYGILLDNGEGDVW
-534 AKRAYLHVYNDD
+534 AKRAYMHVYNVPQNE
-546 MQNLKVQKK
+546 MQSLKVQKK
-555 ETGGNWTDLNS
+555 EINGDWTDIDIQNLE
-566 QDVEISGT
+566 VSGT
-574 DIIAKGLTSNT
+574 NLIAKGLSSNT
-585 QQQLRVVKEGKEPTN
+585 QQQLRVVKDGKEPTN
-600 EVDIKTEEELQ
+600 ILDVKTEEDKQ
-611 VPNAG
+611 IPNNG
-616 FEEWYSKMVWEKTI
+616 FEEWRYETKHQGSDWFGFDVYYYYPNNNVDESWWSTNNERAQAWTVSPVSVTTCPAVYFTSDAYSGNKAVELHT
-630 FLSGGEKIYSYYMH
+630 SGHGGEYASTSFSIYPES
-644 NEADS
+644 AFP
-649 EIWWDTNNSLTTQS
+649 
-663 RSGVASWYY
+663 AS
-672 CAYPTVMPTNAT
+672 
-684 EVHTASWHVKNHGNI
+684 I
-699 SDYGVSQMTNDV
+699 
-711 PYKNSASVEI
+711 
-721 SSVGYGANNWLSA
+721 
-734 SSAQGDCEFRSAGCL
+734 
-749 FIGTYDVN
+749 FIGTYKWENKAENKV
-757 SGMNLGH
+757 LGH
-764 SFNSRPSK
+764 SFESRPLSIV
-772 LKFAYKFYP
+772 FFYKYKP
-781 YNAEKAKVY
+781 YNSDSFKVLVSLKNNDITIAE
-790 AIIYDADKQQIGYG
+790 
-804 EVLIVNASDEYVEDS
+804 SEYVHELTQVEDS
-819 IVEINYDEKRQKAYY
+819 DYRKCSIALNYSNYILKATSISIEFFSTNKTSFSKSDFIKNGTIYLP
-834 ITVVFMSSSEQN
+834 TDN
-846 PATKAIQGSKG
+846 GSVKWN
-857 AFKAGYGDSRHV
+857 AHYGSTLK
-869 GSILTVDDV
+869 IDDL

>member
-1 MKRIKILFSLIAF
+1 MIAF

-29 DGFATVSFRNIGVDS
+29 DGFATVSFRNIGIDS

-49 ITPSRSGEDGQ
+49 LTPSRSGDNAQ
-60 TDEEVPGGNEDGQG
+60 TDEDVSGGNDDSQE
-74 NTDGSGGSENDGTE
+74 NTGGSDGSENGGTE

-95 IVEAVKNGF
+95 VAEALKNGF
-104 KLSVVTCDE
+104 KLSVKAYDE

-139 TVFADLGNPEVE
+139 TVVADMGNPEVE
-151 GFEQPYY
+151 GFDQPYY
-158 AGSKDIHLDKGDNV
+158 SGSKDIHLEKGDNV
-172 DVDLECKL
+172 DVELECKL
-180 ANSILKINYTEN
+180 ANSILKINYTDN
-192 FKKYFSTY
+192 FKKYFFTY
-200 LSYVSTSKGNT
+200 SSYVSTSKGNT

-221 AYMASGEV
+221 AYLASGEV

-234 AKKMGANEATLNV
+234 AKKTGANEATLNV

-281 EPVSIDISD
+281 EPISIDISD

-336 TTTSAYLKEKGWS
+336 ATTSAYLKEKGWS

-419 VEVQDCM
+419 VEAQDCM

-440 NECKVNVTLLDGDVN
+440 NECKVNVTLLDGDAN
-455 NVKFALS
+455 NIKFALTD
-462 EGGQELSIKDVSEPT
+462 GGAPLSVQKISEPIKVG
-477 EINGVNQYTL
+477 ELNQYTVF
-487 TLKGNDEIE
+487 LKGTDDVQ
-496 FINPFKVNAKYLSY
+496 FINPFKVNAKYLTY
-510 SKTTDTDLK
+510 NKDTETDLN
-519 VSYGIMLDDGEGDVW
+519 VSYGILLDNGEGDVW
-534 AKRAYLHVYNDD
+534 AKRAYMHVYNVPQNE
-546 MQNLKVQKK
+546 MQSLKVQKK
-555 ETGGNWTDLNS
+555 EINGDWTDIDIQNLE
-566 QDVEISGT
+566 VSGT
-574 DIIAKGLTSNT
+574 NLIAKGLSSNT
-585 QQQLRVVKEGKEPTN
+585 QQQLRVVKDGKEPTN
-600 EVDIKTEEELQ
+600 ILDVKTEEDKQ
-611 VPNAG
+611 IPNNG
-616 FEEWYSKMVWEKTI
+616 FEEWRYETKHQGSDWFGFDVYYYYPNNNVDESWWSTNNERAQAWTVSPVSVTTCPAVYFTSDAYSGNKAVELHT
-630 FLSGGEKIYSYYMH
+630 SGHGGEYASTSFSIYPES
-644 NEADS
+644 AFP
-649 EIWWDTNNSLTTQS
+649 
-663 RSGVASWYY
+663 AS
-672 CAYPTVMPTNAT
+672 
-684 EVHTASWHVKNHGNI
+684 I
-699 SDYGVSQMTNDV
+699 
-711 PYKNSASVEI
+711 
-721 SSVGYGANNWLSA
+721 
-734 SSAQGDCEFRSAGCL
+734 
-749 FIGTYDVN
+749 FIGTYKWENKAENKV
-757 SGMNLGH
+757 LGH
-764 SFNSRPSK
+764 SFESRPLSIV
-772 LKFAYKFYP
+772 FFYKYKP
-781 YNAEKAKVY
+781 YNSDSFKVLVSLKNNDITIAE
-790 AIIYDADKQQIGYG
+790 
-804 EVLIVNASDEYVEDS
+804 SEYVHELTQVEDS
-819 IVEINYDEKRQKAYY
+819 DYRKCSIALNYSNYILKATSISIEFFSTNKTSFSKSDFIKNGTIYLP
-834 ITVVFMSSSEQN
+834 TDN
-846 PATKAIQGSKG
+846 GSVKWN
-857 AFKAGYGDSRHV
+857 AHYGSTLK
-869 GSILTVDDV
+869 IDDL

>member
-14 VAIMVSCNKDEASSA
+14 VAIMMSCNKDEASSA
-29 DGFATVSFRNIGVDS
+29 DGFATVSFRNIGIDS

-49 ITPSRSGEDGQ
+49 LTPSRSGENAQ
-60 TDEEVPGGNEDGQG
+60 TDEDVSGGNDDSQEDTG
-74 NTDGSGGSENDGTE
+74 ETE

-95 IVEAVKNGF
+95 VAEALKNGF
-104 KLSVVTCDE
+104 KLSVKAYDE

-139 TVFADLGNPEVE
+139 TVVADMGNPEVE

-158 AGSKDIHLDKGDNV
+158 SGSKDIHLEKGDNV
-172 DVDLECKL
+172 DVELECKL
-180 ANSILKINYTEN
+180 ANSILKINYTDN

-200 LSYVSTSKGNT
+200 SSYVSTSKGNT

-221 AYMASGEV
+221 AYLASGEV

-234 AKKMGANEATLNV
+234 AKKTGANEATLNV

-281 EPVSIDISD
+281 EPINIDISD

-374 FAGSNKM
+374 FVGSNKM

-419 VEVQDCM
+419 VETQDCM
-426 FSVYPTDEEAPFLG
+426 FRVYPTDEEAPFLG
-440 NECKVNVTLLDGDVN
+440 NECKVNVTLLDGDAN
-455 NVKFALS
+455 NIKFALTD
-462 EGGQELSIKDVSEPT
+462 GGAPLSVQKISEPIKVG
-477 EINGVNQYTL
+477 ELNQYTVF
-487 TLKGNDEIE
+487 LKGTEDVQ
-496 FINPFKVNAKYLSY
+496 FINPFKVNAKYLTY
-510 SKTTDTDLK
+510 NKDTETDLN
-519 VSYGIMLDDGEGDVW
+519 VSYGILLDNGEGDVW
-534 AKRAYLHVYNDD
+534 AKRAYMHVYNVPQNE
-546 MQNLKVQKK
+546 MQSLKVQKK
-555 ETGGNWTDLNS
+555 EINGDWTDIDIQNLE
-566 QDVEISGT
+566 VSGT
-574 DIIAKGLTSNT
+574 NLIAKGLSSNT
-585 QQQLRVVKEGKEPTN
+585 QQQLRVVKDGKEPTN
-600 EVDIKTEEELQ
+600 ILDVKTEEDKQ
-611 VPNAG
+611 IPNNG
-616 FEEWYSKMVWEKTI
+616 FEEWRYETKHQGSDWFGFDVYYYYPNNNVDESWWSTNNERAQAWTVSPVSVTTCPAVYFTSDAYSGNKAVELHT
-630 FLSGGEKIYSYYMH
+630 SGHGGEYASTSFSIYPES
-644 NEADS
+644 AFP
-649 EIWWDTNNSLTTQS
+649 
-663 RSGVASWYY
+663 AS
-672 CAYPTVMPTNAT
+672 
-684 EVHTASWHVKNHGNI
+684 I
-699 SDYGVSQMTNDV
+699 
-711 PYKNSASVEI
+711 
-721 SSVGYGANNWLSA
+721 
-734 SSAQGDCEFRSAGCL
+734 
-749 FIGTYDVN
+749 FIGTYKWENKAENKV
-757 SGMNLGH
+757 LGH
-764 SFNSRPSK
+764 SFESRPLSIV
-772 LKFAYKFYP
+772 FFYKYKP
-781 YNAEKAKVY
+781 YNSDSFKVLVSLKNNDITIAE
-790 AIIYDADKQQIGYG
+790 
-804 EVLIVNASDEYVEDS
+804 SEYVHELTQVEDS
-819 IVEINYDEKRQKAYY
+819 DYRKCSIALNYSNYILKATSISIEFFSTNKTSFSKSDFIKNGTIYLP
-834 ITVVFMSSSEQN
+834 TDN
-846 PATKAIQGSKG
+846 GSVKWN
-857 AFKAGYGDSRHV
+857 AHYGSTLK
-869 GSILTVDDV
+869 IDDV

>member
-29 DGFATVSFRNIGVDS
+29 DGFATVSFRNIGIDS

-49 ITPSRSGEDGQ
+49 LTPSRSSDNAQ
-60 TDEEVPGGNEDGQG
+60 TDEDVSGGNDDSQE
-74 NTDGSGGSENDGTE
+74 NTGGSDGSENGGTE

-95 IVEAVKNGF
+95 VAEALKNGF
-104 KLSVVTCDE
+104 KLSVKAYDE

-139 TVFADLGNPEVE
+139 TVVADMGNPEVE
-151 GFEQPYY
+151 GFDQPYY
-158 AGSKDIHLDKGDNV
+158 LGSKDIHLEKGDNV
-172 DVDLECKL
+172 DVELECKL
-180 ANSILKINYTEN
+180 ANSILKINYTDN

-200 LSYVSTSKGNT
+200 SSYVSTSKGNT

-221 AYMASGEV
+221 AYLASGEV

-234 AKKMGANEATLNV
+234 AKKTGANEATLNV

-281 EPVSIDISD
+281 EPINIDISD

-307 IGSVVEGAGIDGNLR
+307 I
-322 VIINAEAGI
+322 I

-440 NECKVNVTLLDGDVN
+440 NECKVNVTLLDGDAN
-455 NVKFALS
+455 NIKFALTD
-462 EGGQELSIKDVSEPT
+462 GGVPLSVQNVSEPV
-477 EINGVNQYTL
+477 EVGGVKQYTVTLYRTDGHFFKETFNISAEYL
-487 TLKGNDEIE
+487 TYSSKIDIPVYFGLEMDNIE
-496 FINPFKVNAKYLSY
+496 N
-510 SKTTDTDLK
+510 
-519 VSYGIMLDDGEGDVW
+519 DVW
-534 AKRAYLHVYNDD
+534 AKRATVHLYNETVE
-546 MQNLKVQKK
+546 NITIQKK
-555 ETGGNWTDLNS
+555 ESDGNWV
-566 QDVEISGT
+566 DVERILNEDGRITAYDLSPDTKIALRAVKKSDNSKATNEIELKTWKAVSLPNGDMEYWTVGPDGMEGHGDANSIFGIATSYKHTPYRSWERWYPYTNIIDNHWDTLNEYTTSIGEESEKINATWNKRWTRYVANSGT
-574 DIIAKGLTSNT
+574 IRTTGKDGNGALIRTVGWGDGNTAAGTSANVINNITPGELYLGTYNSSPQYGITFDGLPDGLRFDYKYVTKNADRYVLNIQMYSGNT
-585 QQQLRVVKEGKEPTN
+585 LMVDQTLSSEEALPVNEWTEKYIPFVYLNKQNEPTTLSI
-600 EVDIKTEEELQ
+600 VFKSGTSTSKDDIR
-611 VPNAG
+611 VFAPFGN
-616 FEEWYSKMVWEKTI
+616 
-630 FLSGGEKIYSYYMH
+630 
-644 NEADS
+644 
-649 EIWWDTNNSLTTQS
+649 LTT
-663 RSGVASWYY
+663 G
-672 CAYPTVMPTNAT
+672 
-684 EVHTASWHVKNHGNI
+684 ENI
-699 SDYGVSQMTNDV
+699 G
-711 PYKNSASVEI
+711 
-721 SSVGYGANNWLSA
+721 
-734 SSAQGDCEFRSAGCL
+734 
-749 FIGTYDVN
+749 
-757 SGMNLGH
+757 
-764 SFNSRPSK
+764 
-772 LKFAYKFYP
+772 
-781 YNAEKAKVY
+781 
-790 AIIYDADKQQIGYG
+790 
-804 EVLIVNASDEYVEDS
+804 
-819 IVEINYDEKRQKAYY
+819 
-834 ITVVFMSSSEQN
+834 SELYLDN
-846 PATKAIQGSKG
+846 IE
-857 AFKAGYGDSRHV
+857 
-869 GSILTVDDV
+869 
-878 QLIYE
+878 LIYE